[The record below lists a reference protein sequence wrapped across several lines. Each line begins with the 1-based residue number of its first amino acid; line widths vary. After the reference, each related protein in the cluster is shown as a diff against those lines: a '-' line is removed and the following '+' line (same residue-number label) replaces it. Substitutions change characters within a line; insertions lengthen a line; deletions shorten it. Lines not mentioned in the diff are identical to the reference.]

1 MDGDSIMNSHL
12 LPLSFDDDNVD
23 QKSDSDSIS
32 VDSDIEVNDTN
43 YINDDFI
50 RLNLEHDNN
59 SSEDEIESSIT
70 TTNNIIIPI
79 TDVQSFSTN
88 INNIN
93 PSIQVSSSSNKDA
106 TTISVHQKR
115 RQWNAQEKL
124 KIISELNKGV
134 SLHALE
140 LRYKCTRKMIR
151 DWKNNENKLIKLV
164 KDQGGKGKKR
174 KRLDGG
180 GAKLSYAN
188 LDDRLIRWY
197 RSKRGLNQ
205 ADVNVSKE
213 KVTFKGMVREGYRI
227 CSELKT
233 NQPSNK
239 WFTRFLKR
247 HRLSLQ
253 KPVRKQKISL
263 SEAHISINKFH
274 SYLRKCSQWGPKR
287 GPMGCFVESDI
298 CNMDESPL
306 SLWGDQSRRSIN
318 DINTRNEIEGCFEN
332 KRFATIMLCVFPE
345 RNHRVEPVL
354 LFRGTGKVSSSEE
367 KHYSPNVKVFFT
379 PKAFINMPTLEKY
392 ITWWLKKVK
401 DGNRK
406 LFITDSCTSHLN
418 ENLKKRMRD
427 EGISMAIIPT
437 GCTQYIQLLDVHVFA
452 TFKNHYYDCAE
463 EYLELNGPRSKLKL
477 SASKKRILCTRLTAS
492 AWARTLKSTNFP
504 EAFRSLGYTWV
515 DDSLIKPN
523 HIPWYTFDPDCI
535 ELNEDEVNEQ
545 NCDSVPS
552 EHNSS
557 ILTKNQHKQLTLKH
571 FWKK

>member
-174 KRLDGG
+174 KR
-180 GAKLSYAN
+180 
-188 LDDRLIRWY
+188 
-197 RSKRGLNQ
+197 
-205 ADVNVSKE
+205 
-213 KVTFKGMVREGYRI
+213 
-227 CSELKT
+227 
-233 NQPSNK
+233 
-239 WFTRFLKR
+239 
-247 HRLSLQ
+247 
-253 KPVRKQKISL
+253 
-263 SEAHISINKFH
+263 
-274 SYLRKCSQWGPKR
+274 
-287 GPMGCFVESDI
+287 
-298 CNMDESPL
+298 
-306 SLWGDQSRRSIN
+306 
-318 DINTRNEIEGCFEN
+318 
-332 KRFATIMLCVFPE
+332 
-345 RNHRVEPVL
+345 
-354 LFRGTGKVSSSEE
+354 
-367 KHYSPNVKVFFT
+367 
-379 PKAFINMPTLEKY
+379 
-392 ITWWLKKVK
+392 
-401 DGNRK
+401 
-406 LFITDSCTSHLN
+406 
-418 ENLKKRMRD
+418 
-427 EGISMAIIPT
+427 
-437 GCTQYIQLLDVHVFA
+437 
-452 TFKNHYYDCAE
+452 
-463 EYLELNGPRSKLKL
+463 
-477 SASKKRILCTRLTAS
+477 
-492 AWARTLKSTNFP
+492 
-504 EAFRSLGYTWV
+504 
-515 DDSLIKPN
+515 
-523 HIPWYTFDPDCI
+523 
-535 ELNEDEVNEQ
+535 
-545 NCDSVPS
+545 
-552 EHNSS
+552 
-557 ILTKNQHKQLTLKH
+557 
-571 FWKK
+571 